1 MYHSQ
6 STRHV
11 HSALVALLCLLSWSQ
26 EAQGGYLQVS
36 PVRLTLSATQPV
48 DTLTVRNDGPD
59 STVVQAQPYTW
70 SQEAGEDRYTP
81 SAELLVSPPI
91 FTLPVGGS
99 QIVRVG
105 LRRAVLLQHEL
116 SYRLYLQ
123 EVPSPLKADGLGL
136 QVTLR
141 LGVPVFFSPP
151 APASPALSWRASRR
165 LPTTIQVDLNNGGNT
180 HVQLTSL
187 QLLSAQNE
195 HLLVTQKLSTY
206 VLPGQTHSW
215 LINTSASAP
224 LGARLRLLAQTD
236 VGEVYEELDL
246 AAP

>member
-6 STRHV
+6 STRRCHLTLA
-11 HSALVALLCLLSWSQ
+11 ALMCFLLWNR
-26 EAQGGYLQVS
+26 EAQGGSLQVS
-36 PVRLTLSATQPV
+36 PVRLTLSAAQPV
-48 DTLTVRNDGPD
+48 DILTVRNDGPYP
-59 STVVQAQPYTW
+59 TVVQAQPYTW

-81 SAELLVSPPI
+81 SMDLLASPPI

-105 LRRAVLLQHEL
+105 LRRIVPLQHEL

-123 EVPSPLKADGLGL
+123 EVPSTLKADGLGL

-141 LGVPVFFSPP
+141 LGVPVFFSLP
-151 APASPALSWRASRR
+151 APTAPALSWRANRR
-165 LPTTIQVDLNNGGNT
+165 PPDGIQIDLNNGGNT
-180 HVQLTSL
+180 HVRVTSL
-187 QLLSAQNE
+187 QLMPTQDD
-195 HLLVTQKLSTY
+195 HPLVTQKLSTY

-215 LINTSASAP
+215 LINTPASPP
-224 LGARLRLLAQTD
+224 LGARLRLVAQTD
-236 VGEVYEELDL
+236 TGEVYEELDL